1 MSKSMDN
8 MNSVAAA
15 LGGDRSGRLQIEE
28 SNPTP
33 YVYSPAKAALLVID
47 MQHDY
52 CSEGGYASALG
63 HDILAARAI
72 IPAVQSVIDAARRQG
87 LLVIY
92 TREGH
97 RPDLSDCPPVLLERT
112 RRKGA
117 EIGGQGPLGRRLIRG
132 EPGHEIIPELE
143 VRPNDLVIDKPEKS
157 AFYGTD
163 LEVILSTRDITH
175 LVFSGVSTNV
185 CVTSTLRDAT
195 DRAFWN
201 LTLTDA
207 CAAYTKA
214 LHDAA
219 IDMIASVGGVFGW
232 TAMVKDFEH
241 ATEG

>member
-1 MSKSMDN
+1 MDEEKATP
-8 MNSVAAA
+8 VT
-15 LGGDRSGRLQIEE
+15 LDEVRSGRREIAGAKPIPYTY
-28 SNPTP
+28 PTD
-33 YVYSPAKAALLVID
+33 KTALLVID

-52 CSEGGYASALG
+52 CSEGGYASAMG
-63 HDILAARAI
+63 HDISAARAI
-72 IPAVQSVIDAARRQG
+72 IPPVQRAIDAARRQG

-97 RPDLSDCPPVLLERT
+97 RPDLSDCPPVMLERS

-117 EIGGQGPLGRRLIRG
+117 EIGGEGPLGRRLVRG

-143 VRPNDLVIDKPEKS
+143 VSAGDLVIDKPQKS

-163 LEVILSTRDITH
+163 LDIILATKGISH
-175 LVFSGVSTNV
+175 LVFTGVSTNV

-201 LTLTDA
+201 LTLGDA
-207 CAAYTKA
+207 CAAYTRA

-219 IDMIASVGGVFGW
+219 IDMIASVGGIFGW
-232 TAMVKDFEH
+232 IAQVKDFES
-241 ATEG
+241 AASLPG